1 MRTGDDRGLRPPR
14 VHAGRDLAIAAALT
28 LAVLLVFMA

>member
-1 MRTGDDRGLRPPR
+1 MRTEHDRGMRIR